1 MADGARAQKLMNE
14 LFGQLPT
21 AETVV
26 ALIEE
31 ANYEKLL
38 KLFQDVQDSHG
49 APVANL
55 LMKQVK
61 TIHPAA
67 YAKYQAEVKKS
78 KTIILDAHNRAVD
91 NLNAMAHGL
100 SAVDYQILLAEKLE
114 QSHLSYI
121 VKVFFEKASYIDL
134 QAFLNYMD
142 EVEAVPSGFPDS
154 WPDALVLAYTY
165 EPMEAYVQQVYH
177 NAPEALQTEDNLVII
192 ATRLAQ
198 GLTQAAWKFG
208 RETRRK
214 ASGT

>member
-38 KLFQDVQDSHG
+38 KLFQNVQDSHG

-67 YAKYQAEVKKS
+67 YAKYQAEVSKS

-100 SAVDYQILLAEKLE
+100 SAVDYQMLLAEKIE
-114 QSHLSYI
+114 QSHLIYI
-121 VKVFFEKASYIDL
+121 VKVFFEKANYIDL

-142 EVEAVPSGFPDS
+142 EVESVPSGFPDS

-165 EPMEAYVQQVYH
+165 EPMEAYIQQVYH
-177 NAPEALQTEDNLVII
+177 NAPAELQTEDNLVII
-192 ATRLAQ
+192 STRLAQ

-208 RETRRK
+208 REARK
-214 ASGT
+214 KSNGT